1 MKKILLLFALL
12 TLSAGLWA
20 ETIDG
25 VKYIDANGVEQTVN
39 NVTKVVSEYEQV
51 TWGAAGTAT
60 WYVVSNY
67 VELYYGAVCQG
78 DVHLI
83 LADEKILYMLS
94 NEVNEAEAVIQVMGS
109 ASLTIYGQ
117 KGQSGQLYMEGTGGY
132 GAGIGGNDGQPNS
145 NITIN
150 GGNIRIA
157 CPSEG
162 ASIGGGFR
170 ASGSNITIN
179 GGNVQVDGTIGGGN
193 HALGF
198 DIHIN
203 GGNVSAEIIGGS
215 GLDNNNIFVATKCLL
230 KAGGVEIAHVS
241 GIDIAQEL
249 GGKPQVI
256 IEDLFAKGDAAG
268 YARGKTEGYNDGYQ
282 HGKNDGDAAGYAR
295 GKSEAFGSMGEPCTD
310 CPSIEVKKGDKT
322 VILYHPESVTFKKT
336 E

>member
-60 WYVVSNY
+60 WYVVSND
-67 VELYYGAVCQG
+67 VQLYYGAVCQG

-83 LADEKILYMLS
+83 LADEKCLHMFCD
-94 NEVNEAEAVIQVMGS
+94 EVNEAKAVIQVMGS

-117 KGQSGQLYMEGTGGY
+117 KGQSGQLKMVGRMSEY
-132 GAGIGGNDGQPNS
+132 GAGIGGNDGQSNS

-150 GGNIRIA
+150 GGNITIA
-157 CPSEG
+157 DSSEG
-162 ASIGGGFR
+162 ASIGGGYR

-179 GGNVQVDGTIGGGN
+179 GGNVQVNGTIGGGN
-193 HALGF
+193 FAHGF

-215 GLDNNNIFVATKCLL
+215 GLENNNIFVATKCLL
-230 KAGGVEIAHVS
+230 KADGVEIAHVS

-249 GGKPQVI
+249 RCKPQVI

-295 GKSEAFGSMGEPCTD
+295 GKSEALGEMGTECENCPAVEVTKGTKTIKLYNPEKVEFGKE
-310 CPSIEVKKGDKT
+310 
-322 VILYHPESVTFKKT
+322 
-336 E
+336 

>member
-1 MKKILLLFALL
+1 MKRLFSLLFALL
-12 TLSAGLWA
+12 TLSVGLWA

-25 VKYIDANGVEQTVN
+25 VKYIYANGVEQTVN

-60 WYVVSNY
+60 WYVVSND

-83 LADEKILYMLS
+83 LADEKMLHIFCD
-94 NEVNEAEAVIQVMGS
+94 EVDEAEAVIQVMGS

-117 KGQSGQLYMEGTGGY
+117 KGQSGQLHMEMTGGY

-150 GGNIRIA
+150 GGN
-157 CPSEG
+157 
-162 ASIGGGFR
+162 
-170 ASGSNITIN
+170 
-179 GGNVQVDGTIGGGN
+179 VQVDGTIGGGN
-193 HALGF
+193 FAHGF

-215 GLDNNNIFVATKCLL
+215 GLENNNVFVATKCLL
-230 KAGGVEIAHVS
+230 KADGVEIAHVS

-249 GGKPQVI
+249 CGKPQVI
-256 IEDLFAKGDAAG
+256 IEDLVAKGDAAG

-295 GKSEAFGSMGEPCTD
+295 GKSEAFGEMGTECEN
-310 CPSIEVKKGDKT
+310 CPAVEVTKGT
-322 VILYHPESVTFKKT
+322 TTIRLYNPEKVELRKM